1 MADYKSKKA
10 GNHLGRAWRGAARR
24 GGRLYQGQVPGTTP
38 CRHHLSEDK
47 FLRPARNSTWCRR
60 SGCRCVSRAAGTPAA
75 WKASEC
81 LVEDH
86 LWRSSG
92 ARGGATVHVYI
103 GHRSTPIDR
112 PDRVSSRRPSRF
124 SPRIYANV
132 SRTIAL
138 PSMRAPLLS
147 GTYSLSPSSLHPLS
161 SISRVVK

>member
-92 ARGGATVHVYI
+92 ARGGATVHVGISATDLRRSIAPI
-103 GHRSTPIDR
+103 GSRRVVHRGSRHESTPMFRERSLCPRCALLFFPEHI
-112 PDRVSSRRPSRF
+112 PSPPPPSTPSRRFLAS
-124 SPRIYANV
+124 
-132 SRTIAL
+132 
-138 PSMRAPLLS
+138 
-147 GTYSLSPSSLHPLS
+147 
-161 SISRVVK
+161 